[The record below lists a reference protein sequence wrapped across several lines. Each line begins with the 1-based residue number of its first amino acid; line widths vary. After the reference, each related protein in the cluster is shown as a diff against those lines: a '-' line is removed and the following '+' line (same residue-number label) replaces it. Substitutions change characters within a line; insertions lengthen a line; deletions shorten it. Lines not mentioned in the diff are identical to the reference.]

1 MSHEATLDQAELAIK
16 NGDPASAE
24 RELTKT
30 WPDMSRAPGEA
41 QHLMAMVRMAQGRA
55 KEAEQL
61 MRGAIKADPTSLRH
75 HIALGHILTEMRND
89 VGAIEAYNN
98 AARIDA
104 TWPGLF
110 VALSQAYYRNGQFD
124 EAEHAGRSAVALPNA
139 AGWEA
144 LSNAQRAQGKMQ
156 EALNSAEE
164 ALKIDWQEPNAQHSK
179 AAALMGLGRPQ
190 EALAIF
196 DDLFGRG
203 IDLPVLHMNRAAAL
217 EALGRSADA
226 RAVYEEAARRWP
238 DLPNLQDR
246 VAQARKRV

>member
-24 RELTKT
+24 RELTKA
-30 WPDMSRAPGEA
+30 WPDISRAPGEA

-55 KEAEQL
+55 REAEQL
-61 MRGAIKADPTSLRH
+61 MRGAINAEPTSLRH
-75 HIALGHILTEMRND
+75 HIALGHILTAMSND
-89 VGAIEAYNN
+89 AGAIDAYNN
-98 AARIDA
+98 AARIDP

-110 VALSQAYYRNGQFD
+110 VALSQAYYSNGQFAL
-124 EAEHAGRSAVALPNA
+124 AEQAGRSAVASPNV

-156 EALNSAEE
+156 EALNSAEQ
-164 ALKIDWQEPNAQHSK
+164 ALKINWQDPNALHSK

-196 DDLFGRG
+196 DDLLGRG

-217 EALGRSADA
+217 EALGRGADA

-238 DLPNLQDR
+238 DLPNLQER
-246 VAQARKRV
+246 VAAARKRV